1 MNPGPVMLDVAGLE
15 LRPEEKDLLRH
26 PATGGIILFSRNY
39 ENSAQVTHLIRS
51 LRAVRPELLVAVDH
65 EGGRVQRFRAEMT
78 AIPAMGSVGALH
90 EQDPARAEG
99 WATDCG
105 TVLAWELTQLGV
117 DFSFT
122 PVLDLDYGR
131 SAVIGNR
138 SLHREP
144 TRVCALARALVRG
157 LRGQG
162 MSAVVKHFPGHGHVT
177 VDSHLG
183 LPVDERTWDELES
196 ADLIPFRALLDCAGV
211 GALMPAHV
219 LYSAI
224 APEPAGFSPFWLQT
238 LLRQRWGFEGMILSD
253 DLTMGGAVTWGGGAE
268 ERTHLA
274 LDAGCDAVLVC
285 NDVSASEQVLESLER
300 IYFSPQL
307 EQRWMK
313 MRATSD
319 APLFQRER
327 DYHEAHRRLQGMEE

>member
-26 PATGGIILFSRNY
+26 PATGGVILFSRNY
-39 ENSAQVTHLIRS
+39 ENKAQVTHLIRS

-78 AIPAMGSVGALH
+78 ALPAMGNVGALH
-90 EQDPARAEG
+90 ERDPVRAEQ

-105 TVLAWELTQLGV
+105 TVLAWELAQLGI

-138 SLHREP
+138 SFHRQP
-144 TRVCALARALVRG
+144 TRVCSLAQALVQG
-157 LRGQG
+157 LHGQG
-162 MSAVVKHFPGHGHVT
+162 MRAVVKHFPGHGHVA
-177 VDSHLG
+177 VDSHIG
-183 LPVDERTWDELES
+183 LPVDERSWAELET

-211 GALMPAHV
+211 GALMPAHI
-219 LYSAI
+219 LYPAI

-238 LLRQRWGFEGMILSD
+238 LLRQRWGFKGMIISD
-253 DLTMGGAVTWGGGAE
+253 DLAMGGAISWGGGAE
-268 ERTHLA
+268 ERTHQA
-274 LDAGCDAVLVC
+274 LDAGCDAVLLC
-285 NDVSASEQVLESLER
+285 NDASAAEQALESLEKK
-300 IYFSPQL
+300 IFSSL
-307 EQRWMK
+307 LAQRWMK
-313 MRATSD
+313 MRGTSNV
-319 APLFQRER
+319 PLPQRER
-327 DYHEAHRRLQGMEE
+327 EYHEAHRRLRDMEG

>member
-1 MNPGPVMLDVAGLE
+1 MKPGPVMLDVAGLE

-26 PATGGIILFSRNY
+26 PATGGVILFSRNY
-39 ENSAQVTHLIRS
+39 ENRAQVADLIRS

-78 AIPAMGSVGALH
+78 VLPAMGRVGALH
-90 EQDPARAEG
+90 AQDPARAEG

-144 TRVCALARALVRG
+144 ARVGALAQALVRG
-157 LRGQG
+157 LQGQG
-162 MSAVVKHFPGHGHVT
+162 MRAVIKHFPGHGYVT

-183 LPVDERTWDELES
+183 LPVDERAWAELEN
-196 ADLIPFRALLDCAGV
+196 ADLIPFRALLDCPGV

-219 LYSAI
+219 LYPAI

-238 LLRQRWGFEGMILSD
+238 LLRQRWGFDGMIISD
-253 DLTMGGAVTWGGGAE
+253 DLTRGGAVSWGGGAA
-268 ERTHLA
+268 ERTHRA

-285 NDVSASEQVLESLER
+285 NDAPAAGQVLESLEKMT
-300 IYFSPQL
+300 FSPL
-307 EQRWMK
+307 LAGRWMK

-319 APLFQRER
+319 GSPFQRER
-327 DYHEAHRRLQGMEE
+327 DYHEARRRLQDRDG